1 MLRIMHR
8 FFWAVLICGIAMASC
23 QKGSSDQSPKYPYD
37 DSEFLLNQVLYLGDN
52 GAIEGTYGG
61 LQLDESDPGKIT
73 IAAEN
78 YNEAKEWFNLL
89 IPPEA
94 EIITNG
100 ESVIWNLQD
109 TLGVKKGQ
117 AVLQPVKD
125 AKDGRIAEIEVPAS
139 ARPLSSI
146 VFMPKDVI
154 AMSMND
160 ETFSHKDFV
169 DVLDNFYQGAKIT
182 LKPGVA
188 LPEGAYM
195 VRKDS
200 FERGD
205 GDFLVIQEYTQAN
218 KDGILLRLN
227 PGEKHWMTSNTD
239 SDFSQASLHWTLCY
253 VHNILD
259 ANPALHAVIKQM
271 GMPDWNRGFMC
282 KKTNTDSNHYRC
294 NLSNPG
300 SIVRMGHFSEY
311 LHYYECFV
319 YRFWVG
325 DVNGVYKVWIEPAD
339 RGYNAH
345 QS

>member
-37 DSEFLLNQVLYLGDN
+37 DSELLLNQVLYLGDN

-73 IAAEN
+73 ISAEN
-78 YNEAKEWFNLL
+78 YDEAKEWFNLL
-89 IPPEA
+89 IPSEA

-125 AKDGRIAEIEVPAS
+125 AKDGRIAEIEVPAC

-218 KDGILLRLN
+218 KDGILLRL
-227 PGEKHWMTSNTD
+227 GHSGIHTGQQRRHS
-239 SDFSQASLHWTLCY
+239 SQAESRRKA
-253 VHNILD
+253 LD
-259 ANPALHAVIKQM
+259 DVQYGL
-271 GMPDWNRGFMC
+271 
-282 KKTNTDSNHYRC
+282 
-294 NLSNPG
+294 
-300 SIVRMGHFSEY
+300 
-311 LHYYECFV
+311 
-319 YRFWVG
+319 RF
-325 DVNGVYKVWIEPAD
+325 
-339 RGYNAH
+339 
-345 QS
+345 